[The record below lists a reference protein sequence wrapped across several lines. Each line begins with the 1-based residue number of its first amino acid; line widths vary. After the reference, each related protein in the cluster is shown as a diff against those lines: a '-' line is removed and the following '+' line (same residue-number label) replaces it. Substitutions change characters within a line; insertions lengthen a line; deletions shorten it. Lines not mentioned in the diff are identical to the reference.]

1 MDILPGADELDYK
14 LGIVRTSNAH
24 FVGRDV
30 TSYLTS
36 AIFDAYE
43 QQFIMETFQA
53 LCANVNQR
61 TVRPHY
67 ARIGAFPTKFS
78 EPFFCYPPMG

>member
-14 LGIVRTSNAH
+14 FQLVGTSNTH
-24 FVGRDV
+24 FAGRDI
-30 TSYLTS
+30 TSCLTS
-36 AIFDAYE
+36 TVFDGYE